1 MKMKKMLIALMA
13 GLLILAACTTKPTL
27 TQSTQN
33 IPTEGFNLH
42 IDAKRHVESDRNLVV
57 HHYCKMYP
65 SGFAECQLYDRDSA
79 DAKLIGIEVVI
90 GKDLFDQLSPEE
102 QKKWH
107 HHEKEIARKEVDIQL
122 PGLSPEQATEVA
134 KTLGPTYG
142 KIYIIWEPNEKV
154 SLAQPKVVIV

>member
-1 MKMKKMLIALMA
+1 MKKILYVLIAV
-13 GLLILAACTTKPTL
+13 LLFVAACTTK
-27 TQSTQN
+27 QSTPQAKN
-33 IPTEGFNLH
+33 IPTEGFDLH

-65 SGFAECQLYDRDSA
+65 SGFAECQLYDNDGP
-79 DAKLIGIEVVI
+79 DAKIIGIEAVI
-90 GKDLFDQLSPEE
+90 GKDLFDQLSPAE

-122 PGLSPEQATEVA
+122 PGLTSEQATEVA

-142 KIYIIWEPNEKV
+142 KIYLIWEPNEKV
-154 SLAQPKVVIV
+154 PLSQPKVVIV